1 MRLLGVLGLGAVPSR
16 LFREVGLAEV
26 AGDQPARRGN
36 GLLGDLHAVGAHVGD
51 EPHGLAAQVDA
62 FIELLGQAHGAG
74 GAEAQLARGLLLQG
88 GGGERRLRVAAR
100 PLGLDVRHGEGPGRA
115 ELLAGPLR
123 RRGVAQVEALELA
136 AVQLGQAG
144 GEGLSPRGFEA
155 GLDGPV
161 LLRPEGL
168 DLGLPLADQAQ
179 GDRLDPAGR
188 AAARQ
193 LAPEH
198 GRQGEA
204 HQVVERAAREVGV
217 DQLLVQDP
225 GMAEGLLDGALG
237 HLVEDDAADLHAA
250 QGLAAV
256 QLLGDVP
263 GDGLALAV
271 RVGRQIEPRG
281 ALEGLGDL
289 LQPLVRPRVDRPD
302 HGEAVVRQH
311 RAVLGRQVAHVAIAG
326 QDPEVVAQVLVDG
339 FRLGRRFDDNDV
351 HATGNTPPD
360 LAGDRPTG
368 PSSVIPARGTR
379 AGARRQ
385 DNWHSRGAPS
395 TSAPSDS
402 LFRMIRDRLTCFR
415 IAHDRLT
422 CRRFDSGGANVLS
435 GRVPPAG
442 IQMRVPVPSRIGCA
456 LP

>member
-1 MRLLGVLGLGAVPSR
+1 M
-16 LFREVGLAEV
+16 
-26 AGDQPARRGN
+26 
-36 GLLGDLHAVGAHVGD
+36 
-51 EPHGLAAQVDA
+51 
-62 FIELLGQAHGAG
+62 
-74 GAEAQLARGLLLQG
+74 
-88 GGGERRLRVAAR
+88 RVAAR
-100 PLGLDVRHGEGPGRA
+100 PLGLDARHGEGPGRA

-144 GEGLSPRGFEA
+144 GEGLPPGGFEA

-161 LLRPEGL
+161 LARPEGL
-168 DLGLPLADQAQ
+168 DLGLPLADQPQ
-179 GDRLDPAGR
+179 GDRLDPSGR

-204 HQVVERAAREVGV
+204 DQVVERAAREIGV

-237 HLVEDDAADLHAA
+237 HLVEDDAADLHVA

-302 HGEAVVRQH
+302 HGKAVVRQH
-311 RAVLGRQVAHVAIAG
+311 RAVLGRQVAHMAIAG
-326 QDPEVVAQVLVDG
+326 QDPVAVAQVLVDG

-368 PSSVIPARGTR
+368 LSGAKPARGTR
-379 AGARRQ
+379 AAARRQ

-395 TSAPSDS
+395 TSAPPDCP
-402 LFRMIRDRLTCFR
+402 FRMIRDRLACFR
-415 IAHDRLT
+415 IGHDGLPCGRS
-422 CRRFDSGGANVLS
+422 DSGGPNVPS
-435 GRVPPAG
+435 GREAAAG
-442 IQMRVPVPSRIGCA
+442 IQMRVPVPSSIRRG